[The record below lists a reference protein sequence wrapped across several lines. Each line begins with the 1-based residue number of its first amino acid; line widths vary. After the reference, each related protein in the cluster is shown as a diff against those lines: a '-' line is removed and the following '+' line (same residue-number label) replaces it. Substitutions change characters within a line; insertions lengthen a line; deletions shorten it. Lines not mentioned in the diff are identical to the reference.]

1 VQVIAGSGP
10 SEGQPTLLT
19 VRLARN
25 LPLSLA
31 GEATHRAA
39 DGTEATLMEAVK
51 ARLDARAPRLRVLIE
66 QPEPVPRE
74 PSSMWGAEPQPLAS
88 NTTYRM
94 PRDHERQLLLRTA
107 GQIINDGPDIII
119 QVQLHPPLTL
129 AEAPNADLRPRV
141 QYAHTVLL
149 LPGASASLRQRL
161 DLGDLNR
168 GEPPRT
174 PAAGQVH
181 QPGQASRGEPSSPL
195 ADRVEVNTHLR
206 GGD

>member
-1 VQVIAGSGP
+1 MDWKVLPTYEDVDCRGP
-10 SEGQPTLLT
+10 FEGQPTLLT
-19 VRLARN
+19 IHLARN

-39 DGTEATLMEAVK
+39 AGTEATLMEAVK
-51 ARLDARAPRLRVLIE
+51 ARLDARAPWLRVLIE
-66 QPEPVPRE
+66 EPEPVPRE
-74 PSSMWGAEPQPLAS
+74 PSSTWGAEPQPLPS

-107 GQIINDGPDIII
+107 GQIINDGPDII

-149 LPGASASLRQRL
+149 RPGASAPFRLEEARPLHEWINNWEARLPSPRRRPLRRAWY
-161 DLGDLNR
+161 GSGRRNR
-168 GEPPRT
+168 
-174 PAAGQVH
+174 
-181 QPGQASRGEPSSPL
+181 
-195 ADRVEVNTHLR
+195 
-206 GGD
+206 